1 MIDNKHSAGMA
12 LQSRM
17 LAIDLQHLRYAVVA
31 RDQGSFRRAAES
43 LLVQQ
48 STLSRCI
55 SQLEHSI
62 GMTIFERSSG
72 GVRATEA
79 GRDFLHLARSIL
91 EQVDSLV
98 TRAHQTGR
106 GEAGRLTI
114 GFYTSLAA
122 GNLRATLVDYARR
135 VPEIELGMIEG
146 SRARL
151 VTALRNAA
159 IDIAIVTGETHFA
172 NTNSMSLWSE
182 RLLVV
187 LPDGHRLATNEIVH
201 NADFRIMPR
210 RL

>member
-17 LAIDLQHLRYAVVA
+17 LAINLQHLRYAVVA

-43 LLVQQ
+43 LSVQQ

-55 SQLEHSI
+55 RQLEHSI

-98 TRAHQTGR
+98 TRAHRAGR

-114 GFYTSLAA
+114 GFYTSLTA
-122 GNLRATLVDYARR
+122 GNLCATLVDYARR
-135 VPEIELGMIEG
+135 VPELELGMIEG
-146 SRARL
+146 SRAPCHCFAQRRSRHRYRDRRYAPSTYQ
-151 VTALRNAA
+151 VNVAL
-159 IDIAIVTGETHFA
+159 E
-172 NTNSMSLWSE
+172 
-182 RLLVV
+182 
-187 LPDGHRLATNEIVH
+187 
-201 NADFRIMPR
+201 
-210 RL
+210 